1 MTVQLQTIDEV
12 AKRLRLKAP
21 TVRRWVFLRKLDY
34 VKVGGLVRI
43 PESEI
48 ERVIQEGTVHRLTR
62 ELSFEQQVS
71 A

>member
-1 MTVQLQTIDEV
+1 MTDQLQTIDEV
-12 AKRLRLKAP
+12 AKRLRLKTP

-48 ERVIQEGTVHRLTR
+48 ERVIQEGTVHRLPR
-62 ELSFEQQVS
+62 EFSFEQQVS